1 MLTSKT
7 LPLLITSFLSLN
19 PHLYAEVV
27 SDGTMGTVVTS
38 TGTNFLI
45 TGDRQEGG
53 NLFHSFQLFNVKSGE
68 SATFTGPGTV
78 TNILAR
84 VTGGQASSING
95 GLHSDIPGANLYL
108 LNPHGI
114 QFGEHASLNISGSFH
129 ASTANYVRLGENGYF
144 YTNQATPS
152 VLSVALPSA
161 FGFSDNPPALISI
174 EGNSSEIPKLEVQT
188 GKDLSLIGGNL
199 LIKDGVLSAPNGRIN
214 LTAVASAGEVVPTA
228 TNLTVTATAK
238 LGDITLSQSSSE
250 KLKKIGLANVDVSG
264 NQGGQ
269 IFIRTGQF
277 YLNKARV
284 FADTSGNGNSSKI
297 DISVTGDMHLNKGAR
312 ITADNNGNGQGGRI
326 AITANTLQLSGQND
340 EKKDEKKEDF
350 INSLSTIAT
359 NNFSSGKGGNIEI
372 QAPILEINPGLIQA
386 ATKGNGD
393 AGSITIQAQRVMLKN
408 GGFIN
413 AGTTSSGQAGNIT
426 INATQKISLS
436 NTSSIATQK
445 ISLSNTSS
453 ISGSASSKSSGN
465 AGNLRLYTPQLILE
479 NKGQISS
486 FSLGRGKAGSIM
498 LTTDTA
504 SATQE
509 SGIYGGEIVFTSK
522 TISLTNNSGIYSIPA
537 QGKGSSI
544 FVQAYNRLYVD
555 NSAII
560 TATLDA
566 QDIIAGGVNVQSD
579 GIIILNNSLLVAN
592 AVNGG
597 YIFIKADQYIP
608 SSDSVIR
615 ANSVT
620 INAPD
625 VNLSGFLTAGSQP
638 LLKLPGLSLSRCA
651 SFSKEHLSRFLITS
665 RDVLPPTP
673 EDLR

>member
-277 YLNKARV
+277 YLGKARV

-297 DISVTGDMHLNKGAR
+297 DISVTGNMHLNKGAR
-312 ITADNNGNGQGGRI
+312 ITADNQGNGQGGHI
-326 AITANTLQLSGQND
+326 AITANTLRLSGQN
-340 EKKDEKKEDF
+340 DEKKEDF

-372 QAPILEINPGLIQA
+372 NAPTLEVSPGLIQA
-386 ATKGNGD
+386 ATKGNRE
-393 AGSITIQAQRVMLKN
+393 AGNITIQSQRTMLTN

-413 AGTTSSGQAGNIT
+413 AGTTSSGWAGNIT
-426 INATQKISLS
+426 INATEKLF
-436 NTSSIATQK
+436 
-445 ISLSNTSS
+445 LSNTSS

-651 SFSKEHLSRFLITS
+651 SFSKENLSRFVITS

>member
-1 MLTSKT
+1 MLISKT
-7 LPLLITSFLSLN
+7 LPLLIIYFWSLN
-19 PHLYAEVV
+19 PNLYAEVV
-27 SDGTMGTVVTS
+27 LDGTMGTEFTRA
-38 TGTNFLI
+38 GANFLI
-45 TGDRQEGG
+45 SGGRQEGG

-68 SATFTGPGTV
+68 SATFAGPDSV

-84 VTGGQASSING
+84 VTGGQASFIDGRLN
-95 GLHSDIPGANLYL
+95 SDIPGANLYL

-114 QFGEHASLNISGSFH
+114 QFGERASLNISGSFH
-129 ASTANYVRLGENGYF
+129 ASTADYVRLGENGYF
-144 YTNQATPS
+144 YTNQTTPS

-174 EGNSSEIPKLEVQT
+174 EGNSSEIPKLKVQT
-188 GKDLSLIGGNL
+188 GKELSFIGGHL
-199 LIKDGVLSAPNGRIN
+199 WIKDGVLSAPSGRIN
-214 LTAVASAGEVVPTA
+214 LVAVASAGEVVPTA

-250 KLKKIGLANVDVSG
+250 TLKEKIELANVDVSG
-264 NQGGQ
+264 DQGGQ

-277 YLNKARV
+277 YLGKARV
-284 FADTSGNGNSSKI
+284 FADTSGNGNSSEI

-312 ITADNNGNGQGGRI
+312 ITADNKGNGQGGRI
-326 AITANTLQLSGQND
+326 AITANTLRLSGQND
-340 EKKDEKKEDF
+340 EKKENF

-359 NNFSSGKGGNIEI
+359 NNSSSGKGGNIEI
-372 QAPILEINPGLIQA
+372 QAPTLEINPGLIQA
-386 ATKGNGD
+386 ATEGSGEAGN
-393 AGSITIQAQRVMLKN
+393 ITIQSQHTTLTN

-413 AGTTSSGQAGNIT
+413 AGTINSGQAGNIT

-436 NTSSIATQK
+436 NM
-445 ISLSNTSS
+445 SS
-453 ISGSASSKSSGN
+453 ISGSASSTSSGN
-465 AGNLRLYTPQLILE
+465 AGGLRLYTPQLILE
-479 NKGQISS
+479 NEGQISS

-537 QGKGSSI
+537 QGKGSSV

-597 YIFIKADQYIP
+597 YIFIKADQFIS
-608 SSDSVIR
+608 SSDSVIK
-615 ANSVT
+615 ATSVT
-620 INAPD
+620 IDAPD